1 MGFYDAIDRRGAG
14 RGRGRSLHAWVL
26 LAAAVLVMGAALIV
40 WACSSQHQYR
50 TIVSALA
57 DATRSARQTGAF
69 TVTVDGEAVPASRG
83 RIAFIFR

>member
-14 RGRGRSLHAWVL
+14 RSRGRSLHAWVL

-57 DATRSARQTGAF
+57 DATLRTNPRP
-69 TVTVDGEAVPASRG
+69 VDGAA
-83 RIAFIFR
+83 IAQLLENLQ